1 MKKNKCKGSDIGLQE
16 VADSDLGNGGT
27 EESAL
32 VYSCLPSG
40 SWIFEEYIL
49 LVTNSK
55 WQSWASI
62 KIKFLGQHKAHF
74 LVLRTKV

>member
-1 MKKNKCKGSDIGLQE
+1 MQEKGQVKKNKCKGSDIGLQE

-40 SWIFEEYIL
+40 S
-49 LVTNSK
+49 
-55 WQSWASI
+55 
-62 KIKFLGQHKAHF
+62 
-74 LVLRTKV
+74 